1 MIFCESLKKEKML
14 KLAGHCA
21 VQRQKDETL
30 FKLCTH
36 ETASKQ
42 ATCSSKESASIQ
54 VFCGTVTFEKKLPF
68 SVTPQ
73 FQRSVGSHS
82 MVSIYAFKHETS
94 WLCLNTHS
102 YINN

>member
-1 MIFCESLKKEKML
+1 M
-14 KLAGHCA
+14 
-21 VQRQKDETL
+21 QRQKDETC

-36 ETASKQ
+36 ETASTQ
-42 ATCSSKESASIQ
+42 ATCSSKKNASMQ
-54 VFCGTVTFEKKLPF
+54 VFCGAATFEENLPF
-68 SVTPQ
+68 SVTSQ
-73 FQRSVGSHS
+73 FQRSVGSLS